1 MVGKENLKNV
11 KYHTSWKKQL
21 FLLFPVSV
29 TMNRKKIFKEE
40 ASIEILKILRLTE
53 NI

>member
-1 MVGKENLKNV
+1 MVGRENLKNV

-29 TMNRKKIFKEE
+29 TMNRKKY
-40 ASIEILKILRLTE
+40 LKKKHQLRY
-53 NI
+53 